1 MSSTNGD
8 TRVLSFRMFADVASL
23 YLDNH
28 NVYNSSSDVE
38 DVLKSTSKLNEVRC
52 SLFLRVFLH
61 GRVLY
66 CN

>member
-1 MSSTNGD
+1 M
-8 TRVLSFRMFADVASL
+8 LSFRMFADVASL

-52 SLFLRVFLH
+52 SLSSLEFFCMEEFFIVINYCTFLF
-61 GRVLY
+61 
-66 CN
+66 